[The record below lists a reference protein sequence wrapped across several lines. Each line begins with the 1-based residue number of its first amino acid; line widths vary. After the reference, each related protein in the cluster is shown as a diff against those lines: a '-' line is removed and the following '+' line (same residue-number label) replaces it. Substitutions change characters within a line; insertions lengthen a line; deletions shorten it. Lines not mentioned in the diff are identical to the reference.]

1 MYKLQS
7 TKYNAQCTKHNVE
20 HTIKLNCIEDINVF
34 SFQHRPLL
42 IMYDI
47 KEKKNLYKCITFH
60 YHCSQVEN

>member
-47 KEKKNLYKCITFH
+47 QEK
-60 YHCSQVEN
+60 